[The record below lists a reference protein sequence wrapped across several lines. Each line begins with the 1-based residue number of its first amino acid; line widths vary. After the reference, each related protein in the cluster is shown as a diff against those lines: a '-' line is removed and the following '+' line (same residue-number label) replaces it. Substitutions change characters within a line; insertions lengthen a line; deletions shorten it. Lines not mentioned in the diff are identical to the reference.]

1 MKIFCSFCF
10 DTELNKYMSSGSHY
24 LVWRELLSI
33 YRMTKPHIYGTLKLY
48 HRPRWGRE
56 WVGAGPWT
64 LAGIFV
70 KIMVRLIAEKCGPVF
85 SAGGSDRKY
94 NLNISTSAVGTYNS
108 WQNTSRVFLTFF
120 EYKL

>member
-33 YRMTKPHIYGTLKLY
+33 YRMTKPHIYGMEHKNSIIDQGGGENG
-48 HRPRWGRE
+48 WGGLCLGRQ
-56 WVGAGPWT
+56 WT

-70 KIMVRLIAEKCGPVF
+70 KIMVRLRAVERGPVYTRLE
-85 SAGGSDRKY
+85 AD
-94 NLNISTSAVGTYNS
+94 I
-108 WQNTSRVFLTFF
+108 
-120 EYKL
+120 